1 VWPRSRGSCRV
12 GTICTQAGRLARN
25 TSQISDIT
33 LRRQNV
39 SEHPSRVLSPA
50 TDPPTRHK
58 VCYYPTLRAAAGH
71 SDPAAPPAEVLK
83 VDLDLPRDPSPGA
96 FAIHNHGTSMDNG
109 KSPIHDC
116 DLVVCATAADLPI
129 EILLD
134 RVVLAQSPDPIE
146 LAQEVCSTSPPESL

>member
-1 VWPRSRGSCRV
+1 
-12 GTICTQAGRLARN
+12 
-25 TSQISDIT
+25 
-33 LRRQNV
+33 
-39 SEHPSRVLSPA
+39 
-50 TDPPTRHK
+50 
-58 VCYYPTLRAAAGH
+58 
-71 SDPAAPPAEVLK
+71 
-83 VDLDLPRDPSPGA
+83 
-96 FAIHNHGTSMDNG
+96 MDNG